1 MIEISAGIFI
11 DQGRLRYTFSRS
23 SGPGGQNVNKL
34 NTRVTVFFNLS
45 ASQSFTAGQKRR
57 ITNRF
62 GSRISKS
69 GELRVVSQRFRT
81 REANKKAA
89 MAKLGEILKEG
100 IKRQKIRKKTAVP
113 KYSKQ
118 ARLAD
123 KKHRSTLK
131 TQRSK
136 KIADD
141 Q

>member
-1 MIEISAGIFI
+1 MIEISARILI
-11 DQGRLRYTFSRS
+11 DQANLRYTYSRS

-34 NTRVTVFFNLS
+34 NTRVTVFFDLS
-45 ASQSFTAGQKRR
+45 ASQSFTASQKRR

-62 GSRISKS
+62 ASRISKT

-113 KYSKQ
+113 KRSKQ

-123 KKHRSTLK
+123 KKRRSLLK
-131 TQRSK
+131 TQRGK

-141 Q
+141 E

>member
-45 ASQSFTAGQKRR
+45 ASQSFSTSQKRR
-57 ITNRF
+57 VVNRF

-100 IKRQKIRKKTAVP
+100 IKKRKARKKTAVP

-123 KKHRSTLK
+123 KKRRSLLK
-131 TQRSK
+131 TQRGK
-136 KIADD
+136 KISDD